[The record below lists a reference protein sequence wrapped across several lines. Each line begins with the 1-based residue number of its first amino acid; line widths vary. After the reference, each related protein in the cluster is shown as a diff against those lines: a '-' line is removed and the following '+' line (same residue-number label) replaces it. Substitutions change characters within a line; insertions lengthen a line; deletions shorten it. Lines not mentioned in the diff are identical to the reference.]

1 MRSGVLGRSREGWG
15 RRPALTV
22 RPLQGVLGPLEV
34 HRHDGGGLGSPHRAA
49 AAAARSVLRQQ
60 PARPEREGS
69 AAARDDV
76 AGSGS
81 PSRRVGRSV
90 REGGRRCGGW
100 METGGLEKL
109 SAGVKNCFDVER

>member
-1 MRSGVLGRSREGWG
+1 MRSGVRGRSREGWG

-34 HRHDGGGLGSPHRAA
+34 HRHDGGGLGSPHRA

-100 METGGLEKL
+100 METGVLEKL